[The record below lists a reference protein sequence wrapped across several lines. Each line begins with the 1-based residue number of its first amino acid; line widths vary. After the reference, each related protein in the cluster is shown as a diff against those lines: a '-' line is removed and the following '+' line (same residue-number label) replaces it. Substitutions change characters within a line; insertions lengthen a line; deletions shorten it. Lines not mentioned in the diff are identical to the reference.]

1 MTTGEKKS
9 TNQTKIKKKL
19 YRNHL
24 EMAFFNLTALGPQS
38 IYKSSLKNRSLLHIF
53 EEVDIQNAFDQVQVE
68 GTKERI

>member
-1 MTTGEKKS
+1 
-9 TNQTKIKKKL
+9 
-19 YRNHL
+19 
-24 EMAFFNLTALGPQS
+24 MAFFNLTALGPQS